1 VAHRSSGL
9 RARPRGLLGHVGA
22 GRPRTGERL
31 VRQPRQLPEAL
42 EAGDVTAFPADLRT
56 STAAV
61 DRDWGGLG
69 VSALVR
75 AVTAALFRVC
85 EDSRIGRGHRGS

>member
-1 VAHRSSGL
+1 MGNSGIETS
-9 RARPRGLLGHVGA
+9 A
-22 GRPRTGERL
+22 
-31 VRQPRQLPEAL
+31 
-42 EAGDVTAFPADLRT
+42 